1 MSSMGKDRGEILT
14 YITGGALVASIVY
27 QYRKNEAYDTKL
39 KDLTEIVAKNT
50 RMIQQLVVDNKIKD
64 ESLERVKDDL
74 DEIQTSL
81 LRVTSVEPVKDKMM
95 EDDITTLYRA
105 LAEQGLMVPRPS
117 VTPVQESPP
126 KKFFQKQEEK
136 LTERALTERKKYI
149 TSFNR
154 PYDPNE
160 LLTPVEHVSLPSMTA
175 VQERFIPST
184 NNNDKDTDILSLLD
198 D

>member
-81 LRVTSVEPVKDKMM
+81 LRVTTVEPVKDKMM

-105 LAEQGLMVPRPS
+105 LAEQGLIISRPS
-117 VTPVQESPP
+117 VTPVQEQPP
-126 KKFFQKQEEK
+126 KKLFQKQEEK
-136 LTERALTERKKYI
+136 VIERKKYI

-160 LLTPVEHVSLPSMTA
+160 LLTPVEHVSIPSMTA
-175 VQERFIPST
+175 VQERFIPSAS
-184 NNNDKDTDILSLLD
+184 DKDTDILSLLD